1 MKKYCK
7 IVNNETKQVNV
18 GLGENVEFYKSIGY
32 IEQEVEQDYKGNWYL
47 KGYGEIE
54 SLEEA
59 KEKKLKELKKDVENY
74 IYSIYPLYKQNNIA
88 IFGTDEERQKFKEF
102 HNTTTSWYNEVVDK
116 VKSCKSVKS
125 LEKIGGVNINNE
137 ICTEQ

>member
-7 IVNNETKQVNV
+7 VANQETKQVNV
-18 GLGENVEFYKSIGY
+18 GLGDNVEFYKSIGY
-32 IEQEVEQDYKGNWYL
+32 TIQEVEQDYKGNLYL

-54 SLEEA
+54 SLEEV
-59 KEKKLKELKKDVENY
+59 KEKKLKELKKDIEDY

-102 HNTTTSWYNEVVDK
+102 HNTITSQYNEMVDK

-125 LEKIGGVNINNE
+125 LGKIEGVKINNE
-137 ICTEQ
+137 IYTEQ